1 MLTLL
6 FRKMRNTKWMILC
19 LFIGFLMAAG
29 MMSTVPVYMNASL
42 QRILIKDMQEYQTST
57 GLYPGE
63 YSVSQA
69 LPLKASAD
77 ERLQAVE
84 TIRTLTS
91 ERVARID
98 LPVDGS
104 KTILMDE
111 FQYLVGN
118 GKTTR
123 AKMLAMSGIE
133 EHINL
138 TDGRMYTSGR
148 AADGSFEVICNT
160 ECLRTLDMVCGGTYS
175 IQNSFYSK
183 TEPLSVTVVG
193 VFEQSDEND
202 SYWSETMEEYLNG
215 LFMDYDAYLSDY
227 ARTGVTT
234 LSSVTYLCR
243 FDYQNMDLNSL
254 DGVTKAIEEDRGTYH
269 DYGLSFSMGIYGILT
284 RYAVRAVELKQM
296 LWVLQIPAIVMLAFY
311 LFMVSQLNVEQE
323 KNEIAVF
330 KSRGASSK
338 QIFAIYAMETAVL
351 GLATLILAP
360 FIGLLLCSFL
370 GVSNGFL
377 EFVNRTGLA
386 AKLSIDAV
394 IYALIAVVIFF
405 VTTMLPIIPASKLT
419 IVKYKQSKA
428 RVVKMSLWEKLCVD
442 ILLLGGSLLW
452 YYFTAQ
458 KIDKLFEDGTYV
470 SDGGINPLYFVFS
483 AMFIMGAGLLFI
495 RVYPYVL
502 RLIYHIGRRF
512 WSVSQYVA
520 ITSVAR
526 SQGGRERFLML
537 FLVMTFGLGIFSA
550 NTARA
555 INNSKSDRIYYSTG
569 TDVVLDAFWR
579 MESNEDNAGYAEL
592 DFSQFE
598 DLSGAESVTRVMK
611 TDVNISFPGSRD
623 KVDSLMMAIEPGQFS
638 KTAWFRNDLLPVHW
652 WNYCKALADCRSGV
666 LASRSLEE
674 QGVQLGD
681 TITVRWG
688 GNDALKLTVLA
699 FVDYWPSIDPT
710 DSVEINSRTGE
721 TATKDFIVANYYYI
735 RKLTETQ
742 PYQIW
747 IKMADG
753 ATSEQLYADIAAK
766 NIKLQTITDS
776 SQLLIAEK
784 TDPDLQGMNGALT
797 LGFVV
802 IMAMTVIGFLIY
814 WIISIRSRTLQFGV
828 LRAMG
833 VTFKEIIATLGYEQL
848 LVSVMSIAM
857 GFVVGGAASDL
868 FVPMFRTMYDAADQV
883 PPFTVRGDGS
893 DYIKMYVIIAL
904 MLLGGFAVLG
914 GIIKRININKALK
927 LGED

>member
-6 FRKMRNTKWMILC
+6 FRKMRNTRWMILC

-29 MMSTVPVYMNASL
+29 MMSTVPIYMDSSL
-42 QRILIKDMQEYQTST
+42 QRILIKDMQAYQTET

-63 YSVSQA
+63 YVVSKTLQLKVSTEERINTANSLAA
-69 LPLKASAD
+69 LTA
-77 ERLQAVE
+77 ER
-84 TIRTLTS
+84 T
-91 ERVARID
+91 ARINMNTD
-98 LPVDGS
+98 NS
-104 KTILMDE
+104 KMMLFDDY
-111 FQYLVGN
+111 QYLMGG

-123 AKMLAMSGIE
+123 LKLMAMSGIN
-133 EHINL
+133 EHVNL
-138 TDGRMYTSGR
+138 IEGRMFNPGVSD
-148 AADGSFEVICNT
+148 DGSFEVICNA
-160 ECLRTLDMVCGGTYS
+160 EALKILDIVCGSTYT

-183 TEPLSVTVVG
+183 TEPLKITVVG
-193 VFEQSDEND
+193 VFEQSSETD
-202 SYWSETMEEYLNG
+202 SYWSETLDDYLNAV
-215 LFMDYDAYLSDY
+215 FIDYDTFLGDYLG
-227 ARTGVTT
+227 TGVAMLTEIN
-234 LSSVTYLCR
+234 YRCC
-243 FDYQNMDLNSL
+243 FDYQKMDLNSL
-254 DGVTKAIEEDRGTYH
+254 DEITESIAEDFEIYRDNGYK
-269 DYGLSFSMGIYGILT
+269 FRMGIYDILT
-284 RYAVRAVELKQM
+284 EYAVRAKNLKQM
-296 LWVLQIPAIVMLAFY
+296 LWVLQIPTIVMLAFY

-338 QIFAIYAMETAVL
+338 QIFAIYAMETGVL

-360 FIGLLLCSFL
+360 FIGLLLCNFL

-394 IYALIAVVIFF
+394 IYALMAVVIFF

-428 RVVKMSLWEKLCVD
+428 RVVKMALWEKLCVD
-442 ILLLGGSLLW
+442 LLLIGGSLVW
-452 YYFTAQ
+452 YFLTAR
-458 KIDKLFEDGTYV
+458 KITKLFEDGSYV
-470 SDGGINPLYFVFS
+470 SDGSINPLYFVF
-483 AMFIMGAGLLFI
+483 ATMFIMGAGLLFI
-495 RVYPYVL
+495 RLYPYLLKLV
-502 RLIYHIGRRF
+502 YHIGNRF
-512 WSVSQYVA
+512 WSVSQYIA

-537 FLVMTFGLGIFSA
+537 FLVITFGLGIFSA

-555 INNSKSDRIYYSTG
+555 INNSKSDRIYYETG
-569 TDVVLDAFWR
+569 ADVVLDAFWR
-579 MESNEDNAGYAEL
+579 LESNDDDSGYVEL

-598 DLSGAESVTRVMK
+598 DLAGVELATKVLK
-611 TDVNISFPGSRD
+611 TDVHLSVNGTKQD
-623 KVDSLMMAIEPGQFS
+623 GDALLMAIEPGKFA

-652 WNYCKALADCRSGV
+652 WNYCSALVECKSGV

-674 QGVQLGD
+674 KGYQLGD
-681 TITVRWG
+681 KVTLRWG
-688 GNDALKLTVLA
+688 GNDSIDLTIIA
-699 FVDYWPSIDPT
+699 FVDYWPSVDPSAT
-710 DSVEINSRTGE
+710 VEIDSHTQE
-721 TATKDFIVANYYYI
+721 TALQDFVVANYNYI
-735 RKLTETQ
+735 RKLTETE

-747 IKMADG
+747 LKMAEG
-753 ATSEQLYADIAAK
+753 ASSEELYNDIIDK
-766 NIKLQTITDS
+766 KIKLQRVVDA

-784 TDPDLQGMNGALT
+784 TDPELQGMNGALT

-802 IMAMTVIGFLIY
+802 IMLMTVIGFLIY

-848 LVSVMSIAM
+848 LVSVASIAA
-857 GFVVGGAASDL
+857 GFVIGGIASDL
-868 FVPMFRTMYDAADQV
+868 FVPMFRTMYDAADQI
-883 PPFTVRGDGS
+883 PPFIVQGEGS
-893 DYIKMYVIIAL
+893 DYVKMYVIIAL